1 MRGGRVA
8 VASGKRTV
16 ARMEH
21 PTWPTSAGSDPEDV
35 EASEEAT
42 DPTPEDAL
50 AVVTAERDDY
60 LDQLQRSRAEFVN
73 FRRRSDQERAQLR
86 EFVARDISSQFIP
99 VIDDFERAMTMA
111 PSDPED
117 AKFVQGVEM
126 IHAKLKSVF
135 DRLGVTRIDAVGQPF
150 DPALHEAV
158 ASEPGTSGS
167 TVVEVYQNGYRI
179 GDTLVRPAM
188 VKTGDPVPESSP
200 DPASFNA

>member
-1 MRGGRVA
+1 
-8 VASGKRTV
+8 V
-16 ARMEH
+16 ARTEH
-21 PTWPTSAGSDPEDV
+21 PTWPTSSGPDPENGEV
-35 EASEEAT
+35 PEEVI
-42 DPTPEDAL
+42 DPTPEDPL
-50 AVVTAERDDY
+50 AVVIAERDDY

-86 EFVARDISSQFIP
+86 DFVARDISSQFIP

-111 PSDPED
+111 PSGPEH
-117 AKFVQGVEM
+117 AKFVEGVEM

-135 DRLGVTRIDAVGQPF
+135 DRLGVTRIEAIGQPF

-188 VKTGDPVPESSP
+188 VKTGDADPESTP
-200 DPASFNA
+200 DTATFNA

>member
-8 VASGKRTV
+8 VAAGKRTM
-16 ARMEH
+16 ARVEH
-21 PTWPTSAGSDPEDV
+21 PTWPASSGSDPEQ
-35 EASEEAT
+35 EEAPEEVI
-42 DPTPEDAL
+42 DPTPEDPL
-50 AVVTAERDDY
+50 AVAIAERDEY

-86 EFVARDISSQFIP
+86 DFVARDISSHFIP

-111 PSDPED
+111 PSDPDD

-135 DRLGVTRIDAVGQPF
+135 DRLGVTKIEAVGQPF

-188 VKTGDPVPESSP
+188 VKTGDAVPDTSP
-200 DPASFNA
+200 DPASFSA